1 LQEGANTLSDNDIGR
16 EGGVIAALT
25 ADLTFAARI
34 RGAAPRAVTVH
45 SLPRLLEVVGSA
57 TRLVVV
63 DLQAREGVAA
73 VAAVRDGAPGA
84 RVVAFAPHVAEDLLA
99 GAETAGAD
107 RVMTR
112 GAFVR
117 ELPQLVRGVEG

>member
-1 LQEGANTLSDNDIGR
+1 LPDNDN
-16 EGGVIAALT
+16 GGGGGEIVALT
-25 ADLTFAARI
+25 ADLMFAARV
-34 RGAAPRAVTVH
+34 RGAAPSAVTVH
-45 SLPRLLEVVGSA
+45 SLSRLLEVVGRA

-73 VAAVRDGAPGA
+73 VAAVRDAAPGA
-84 RVVAFAPHVAEDLLA
+84 RVVAFAPHVAEELLA
-99 GAETAGAD
+99 AAESAGAD

>member
-1 LQEGANTLSDNDIGR
+1 MPDNEIGGVGA
-16 EGGVIAALT
+16 VIAALT
-25 ADLTFAARI
+25 ADLMFAARI
-34 RGAAPRAVTVH
+34 RGAAPTAVAVH
-45 SLPRLLEVVGSA
+45 TLPRLLEVVGPA
-57 TRLVVV
+57 TRLVLV

-73 VAAVRDGAPGA
+73 VAAVRDEAAGA

-99 GAETAGAD
+99 GAESAGAD
-107 RVMTR
+107 RVVTR